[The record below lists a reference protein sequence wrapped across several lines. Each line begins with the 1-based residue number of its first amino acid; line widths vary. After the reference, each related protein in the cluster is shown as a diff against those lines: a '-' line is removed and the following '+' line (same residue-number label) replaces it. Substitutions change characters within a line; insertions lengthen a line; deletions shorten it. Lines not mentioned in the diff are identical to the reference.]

1 MSQRPNHPS
10 GHQSDHP
17 SNQHRTPAARPIP
30 EPKTGLAVNAR
41 AESIDDADGNM
52 VCVTLQR
59 PPHFWRFACSP
70 DETGDLLERLAEL
83 ADDANTPLTWSDA
96 EMIASEIVI
105 HHHVDTPSAG

>member
-1 MSQRPNHPS
+1 M
-10 GHQSDHP
+10 
-17 SNQHRTPAARPIP
+17 
-30 EPKTGLAVNAR
+30 KTGSGVNAR

-83 ADDANTPLTWSDA
+83 ADDSNTPLTWSDA